1 MLGVYSHLV
10 VIGVGYVASLFFP
23 KPVINKNLLYSG
35 WRGAKKG
42 KSNYRVVMVI
52 LF

>member
-23 KPVINKNLLYSG
+23 KPVLDRNLLYSG
-35 WRGAKKG
+35 LKPKKPLIAVSES
-42 KSNYRVVMVI
+42 K
-52 LF
+52 